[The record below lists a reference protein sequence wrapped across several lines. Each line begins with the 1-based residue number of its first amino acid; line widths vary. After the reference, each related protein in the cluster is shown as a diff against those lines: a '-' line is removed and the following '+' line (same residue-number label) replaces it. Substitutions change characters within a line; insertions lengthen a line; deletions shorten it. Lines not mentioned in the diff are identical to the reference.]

1 MPNKPQQGPRS
12 LSSMIGKAISG
23 MTSKVKQAAS
33 SIKPGQTPQQQQKPV
48 APKKTLGQ
56 QNIDAANAAQAAV
69 DAENKPGWKQDQ
81 KGNKKTRIVRK

>member
-12 LSSMIGKAISG
+12 LSSKIGKAISG
-23 MTSKVKQAAS
+23 MTGKVKQA
-33 SIKPGQTPQQQQKPV
+33 IKPGQTPQQQQKPV

-81 KGNKKTRIVRK
+81 KGNKKIGIVRK